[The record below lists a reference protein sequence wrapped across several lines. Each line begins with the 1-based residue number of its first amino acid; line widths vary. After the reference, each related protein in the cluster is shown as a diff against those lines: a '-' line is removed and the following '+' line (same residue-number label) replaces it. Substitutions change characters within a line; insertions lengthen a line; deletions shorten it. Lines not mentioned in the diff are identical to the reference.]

1 MAEYFHKGYLNGQ
14 AFKESA
20 RYAVR
25 GLYKGEGHNS
35 LQVMKQ
41 APYPALDVSIS
52 IRLSTPPGNT
62 TNTQHADHRRGDW

>member
-1 MAEYFHKGYLNGQ
+1 MAEYFNKGYLHGQ

-25 GLYKGEGHNS
+25 GLYKGEDHKN

-41 APYPALDVSIS
+41 APFAALDVSIS
-52 IRLSTPPGNT
+52 IRLPTSPGNT
-62 TNTQHADHRRGDW
+62 TNTQYADHRRGD